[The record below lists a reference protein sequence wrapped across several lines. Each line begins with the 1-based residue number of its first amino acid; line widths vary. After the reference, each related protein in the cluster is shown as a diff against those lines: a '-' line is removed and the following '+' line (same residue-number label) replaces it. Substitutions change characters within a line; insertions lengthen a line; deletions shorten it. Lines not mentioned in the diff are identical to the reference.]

1 MPLLKEEKIHKHAC
15 WALWQITEKEED
27 LMEGTHFS
35 RQELEELAQVKVSER
50 RLEWLASR
58 LLLKKLATEQ
68 GISHPEIKKDA
79 FGKPYVADASFQAS
93 LSHAFPF
100 AAAIVH
106 TQRAVGID
114 IEHSRTQLLRIRHK
128 FLHPEEL
135 ACAGENLLKLGIYW
149 SAKEA
154 LYKLY
159 GRKALQFQAQIRIY
173 PFEDR
178 EAGSL
183 QGCLLTKYGKEQYSL
198 HYHHFHGLLVC
209 YTL

>member
-15 WALWQITEKEED
+15 WALWQISEKEEE
-27 LMEGTHFS
+27 LLGAIYFS
-35 RQELEELAQVKVSER
+35 EQELEELAQIKVSER

-58 LLLKKLATEQ
+58 LLLKRLAAEQ
-68 GISHPEIKKDA
+68 GVSHPEIRKDA
-79 FGKPYVADASFQAS
+79 FGKPFVADASFQAS

-100 AAAIVH
+100 AAAIIH
-106 TQRAVGID
+106 TKRAVGID
-114 IEHSRTQLLRIRHK
+114 IEHKRTQLLRIRRK

-135 ACAGENLLKLGIYW
+135 ECAGEDLLKLGIYW

-159 GRKALQFQAQIRIY
+159 GRKALQFQEQIRID
-173 PFEDR
+173 PFEGR
-178 EAGSL
+178 ETGSL
-183 QGCLLTKYGKEQYSL
+183 QGCLLTKYGKEHYSL
-198 HYHHFHGLLVC
+198 HYHHFQGLLVC